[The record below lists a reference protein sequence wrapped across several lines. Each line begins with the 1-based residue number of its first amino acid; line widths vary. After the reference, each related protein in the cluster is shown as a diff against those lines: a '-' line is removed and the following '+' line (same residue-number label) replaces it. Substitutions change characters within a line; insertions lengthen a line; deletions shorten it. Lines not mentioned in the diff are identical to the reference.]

1 MSDELSDRPY
11 SAFWPVLILV
21 ATFTIS
27 NLYQLYELLAHRS
40 AVQQQ
45 IEQAKP
51 NIPKA
56 QAAHDRLIA
65 LLKDVVATSQKDQ
78 NALLVVR
85 EATQAGIIRQRPSG
99 STPPP
104 ATDTNA
110 TTATP

>member
-27 NLYQLYELLAHRS
+27 NFYQLYELLAHKS
-40 AVQQQ
+40 AVDQQ

-56 QAAHDRLIA
+56 QAAHDRLVA
-65 LLKDVVATSQKDQ
+65 LLKDVVATAQKDQ
-78 NALLVVR
+78 NALQVVR
-85 EATQAGIIRQRPSG
+85 EATQAGIIRQRPAG
-99 STPPP
+99 TTPPP
-104 ATDTNA
+104 TDTNA
-110 TTATP
+110 ATATP

>member
-1 MSDELSDRPY
+1 MSDEISERSY

-27 NLYQLYELLAHRS
+27 NFYQLYELLSHKS
-40 AVQQQ
+40 AVDQQ
-45 IEQAKP
+45 IEQIKP

-65 LLKDVVATSQKDQ
+65 LLKDVLATAQKDP

-85 EATQAGIIRQRPSG
+85 EATQAGIVRQRP
-99 STPPP
+99 P
-104 ATDTNA
+104 AAGA
-110 TTATP
+110 TTATGTNAATATP